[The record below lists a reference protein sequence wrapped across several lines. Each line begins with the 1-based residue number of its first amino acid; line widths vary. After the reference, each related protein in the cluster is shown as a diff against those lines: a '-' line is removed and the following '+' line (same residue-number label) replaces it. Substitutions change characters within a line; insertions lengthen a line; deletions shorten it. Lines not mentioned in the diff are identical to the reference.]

1 VKILINTAAQ
11 RFGGAIQ
18 VALSFINEC
27 KNFPQHEYHVW
38 VGQGVGKILKK
49 EDFPS
54 NFNFYDFDFGVLGFR
69 AIAKLQK
76 TLKPFEEK
84 IKPDIMI
91 CTSGPTYYHSNVK
104 QIVGFN
110 LPNFIYTESPYVR
123 DLKPYRKLR
132 LALRKIIQTWYYRQ
146 DTLAF
151 LVQTDDVNV
160 RVKELFK
167 TDKVHTV
174 TNICSNFYFN
184 IKEFPNRLPLKEK
197 NEVRLL
203 TLTSYY
209 PHKNLELI
217 PLVAEEL
224 TKRGFG
230 FVRFVLTLKNEDFV
244 ANKLQ
249 HPMVINVGPLK
260 PQECPSLYREIDI
273 MFLPT
278 LAECFSASY
287 AEAMVMEK
295 PIVTTNLGFATSVC
309 AEAAI
314 YFEPKNHIA
323 AADAIINLLSNST
336 LKETLIAKGKIR
348 LKEFDTPQIRAKKY
362 LELCE
367 YYAGQKN
374 NK

>member
-1 VKILINTAAQ
+1 VKIIINTAAQ

-38 VGQGVGKILKK
+38 VGQGVGKIIKK

-54 NFNFYDFDFGVLGFR
+54 NFFFYNFDFGVLGFG

-76 TLKPFEEK
+76 TLKPLEEK

-91 CTSGPTYYHSNVK
+91 CTSGPTYFHSDVK

-110 LPNFIYTESPYVR
+110 LPNFIYTESPYIR
-123 DLKPYRKLR
+123 DLNPYRKLR
-132 LALRKIIQTWYYRQ
+132 LSLRKIIQTWYYRK
-146 DTLAF
+146 DTHAY
-151 LVQTDDVNV
+151 LVQTDDVND
-160 RVKELFK
+160 RVKKLFN
-167 TDKVHTV
+167 TEKVHTV
-174 TNICSNFYFN
+174 TNTCSNFYFN
-184 IKEFPNRLPLKEK
+184 IKDFPNRLPEKKE

-224 TKRGFG
+224 KNRGFG
-230 FVRFVLTLKNEDFV
+230 HVRFVLTLKNEDFV
-244 ANKLQ
+244 GKNLL
-249 HPMVINVGPLK
+249 HPMITNVGPLK
-260 PQECPSLYREIDI
+260 PEECPSLYKEIDI

-287 AEAMVMEK
+287 AESMVMEK
-295 PIVTTNLGFATSVC
+295 PIVTSNLGFASSVC
-309 AEAAI
+309 GDAAI
-314 YFEPKNHIA
+314 YFQPKNHRS
-323 AADAIINLLSNST
+323 AADLIINLLT
-336 LKETLIAKGKIR
+336 DTKLKEKLVSAGIER
-348 LKEFDTPQIRAKKY
+348 LKTFDTPKLRAKKY

-367 YYAGQKN
+367 LYADLQEK
-374 NK
+374 